1 MSVSAKITNIDVERA
16 RKEVQAEKEVNSA
29 MPGCRDVEL
38 LVREVFVELVARSG
52 EPANRRD
59 VEESFDAAL
68 VVGKVYLERFEQI
81 RALHARIKQQ
91 KVRTKVLLS

>member
-68 VVGKVYLERFEQI
+68 VGKVYLERFEQI